1 MNDINSGAHKEVAH
15 SFSSKLR
22 EGMYIDGV
30 SDVVS
35 FDEGG
40 VVLLT
45 SCGNMAIEGEG
56 LHVTVL
62 NISDGIVELSG
73 RINAL
78 YYFEDKQPSKKG
90 FFRKKGS
97 ES

>member
-1 MNDINSGAHKEVAH
+1 MGDINSGAHKTVAH
-15 SFSSKLR
+15 SFSSRAR

-30 SDVVS
+30 RDVIS

-45 SCGNMAIEGEG
+45 ACGNMAIEGED

-62 NISDGIVELSG
+62 NISDGIVELTG
-73 RINAL
+73 KINGM
-78 YYFEDKQPSKKG
+78 YYFEDKPPVKRG
-90 FFRKKGS
+90 LFRKRS
-97 ES
+97 DAD